1 MDTQN
6 QPTKPVIQP
15 PSEKTTKAATK
26 LLLMTPVVLLLVLI
40 AFAFGAYWAV
50 ERNGG
55 INNKPADDIGNY
67 IKPDENL
74 LVPIE
79 ENEKD
84 VTVNVNDEQVEW
96 IPIDQQKEVTP
107 LGELLNLYVEKS
119 GYEGDLTVNDF
130 NVFSTKAFKIGTM
143 KTGEY
148 KGYSVVSQYIGDNSN
163 MGTIKFYVLILL
175 PEKIDGS
182 EVPVILN
189 KHVQYAGTSIG
200 GIDFD
205 PANLS
210 EYINIPDK
218 GFPIINK
225 TLTLNGFGFSEKEET
240 TINGQN
246 VELFLQ
252 HTTDRFDS
260 TYIDLTK
267 KKLVDGLKQIGELKG
282 SALYSSTEIGLLTPD
297 PVDAF
302 VVVLPDGRLKI
313 YTVEVPGFNGVGSAT
328 LKKGSQNLG
337 IYSDKKRGG
346 CGFSNY
352 IDIDKN
358 ISLNDLILF
367 GEINVATIDSG
378 YGEDRI
384 STEKITVY
392 EPKDWNADYV
402 QETFAL
408 WNSYDPEVNTFD
420 IFKSK
425 NPILFWQD
433 PLGRFVKLSSDAVA
447 PLAECGKP
455 VIYLYPQ
462 KTTDIS
468 VKLYPAGGFTVT
480 EPDYGTGWNVT
491 ANPDGSLV
499 NKADGQTYPYLF
511 WEGRGGMYSSPQNFW
526 VVKKAEVPTFLTTTL
541 AKIGLN
547 KQETADFMEFWVP
560 LMQNAPYYK
569 IGFHGTG
576 VMDQIAPMK
585 LSQQPDTILRI
596 LMDYEELSQPIKE
609 NPPKLGKTLERK
621 GFTVIEWGGVLR

>member
-26 LLLMTPVVLLLVLI
+26 LLLMLPVVLLLVLI

-55 INNKPADDIGNY
+55 INDKPADEIGNY
-67 IKPDENL
+67 IKPGENL

-79 ENEKD
+79 DNNKD
-84 VTVNVNDEQVEW
+84 ITVNVNDEQVEW
-96 IPIDQQKEVTP
+96 IPIDQQEEVPP
-107 LGELLNLYVEKS
+107 LGELLNLYVKKA
-119 GYEGDLTVNDF
+119 GYEGELIVNDF
-130 NVFSTKAFKIGTM
+130 NIFSTKAFKLGTM

-148 KGYSVVSQYIGDNSN
+148 KGYSVVSQYVEDSAG
-163 MGTIKFYVLILL
+163 MGTSWLYLVVLM
-175 PEKIDGS
+175 PENIGGS
-182 EVPVILN
+182 EKPVILA
-189 KHVQYAGTSIG
+189 KHTQFAAALLS
-200 GIDFD
+200 DF
-205 PANLS
+205 
-210 EYINIPDK
+210 
-218 GFPIINK
+218 
-225 TLTLNGFGFSEKEET
+225 
-240 TINGQN
+240 
-246 VELFLQ
+246 
-252 HTTDRFDS
+252 
-260 TYIDLTK
+260 
-267 KKLVDGLKQIGELKG
+267 KLVDIGDFMDLPPEKGYPAVDNNLTISGLEIVKEEKVTINDKSVDLFLRRVTGRFGSLTADITPEQFFSASEKVGILNKNPLYLIKVKEL
-282 SALYSSTEIGLLTPD
+282 LYPD
-297 PVDAF
+297 PTGTF
-302 VVVLPDGRLKI
+302 VVYLLDGRLAI
-313 YTVEVPGFNGVGSAT
+313 YSINVPAFNDVGSAS
-328 LKKGSQNLG
+328 LKKDNQNLDF
-337 IYSDKKRGG
+337 YSNVKIGG

-352 IDIDKN
+352 LDIRSD
-358 ISLNDLILF
+358 ISSSDLVLF
-367 GEINVATIDSG
+367 GNVVATTFDDGYSNKKID
-378 YGEDRI
+378 
-384 STEKITVY
+384 TKTLTVY

-402 QETFAL
+402 QEVFQS
-408 WNSYDPEVNTFD
+408 WGSYDQEINTLEK
-420 IFKSK
+420 FKAAHS
-425 NPILFWQD
+425 LLYWQD
-433 PLGRFVKLSSDAVA
+433 SLGRWIQLTSRTVA
-447 PLAECGKP
+447 PLGECGKP

-526 VVKKAEVPTFLTTTL
+526 VVEKSEVPTFLTTTL

-560 LMQNAPYYK
+560 LMQSAPYYK
-569 IGFHGTG
+569 IGFHGTN

-609 NPPKLGKTLERK
+609 NPPYLGKTLERK